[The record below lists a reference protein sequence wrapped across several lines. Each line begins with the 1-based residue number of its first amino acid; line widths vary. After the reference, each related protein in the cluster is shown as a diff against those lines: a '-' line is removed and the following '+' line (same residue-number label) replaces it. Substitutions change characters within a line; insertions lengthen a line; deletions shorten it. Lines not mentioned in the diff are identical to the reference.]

1 MIKNK
6 LLFLTILLWITAIF
20 VQAGTLAVL
29 HGSSGQADQALK
41 ILEKSFPKTGFT
53 VAAKNE
59 HLENHYYNQ
68 FKDKNLDLLN
78 FYRIYN
84 KVGVRELL
92 LKNPDFGAFT
102 PFNFLAFKKLDS
114 MKDGNTTWYGHLDG
128 DTMLDIMG
136 IREQAERESFKGM
149 LSRLDK
155 LVVDTMK
162 PEFEKVLTF
171 DTPLPKQPLLK
182 MVKKFDETD
191 DIEGYVE
198 SFIMEHDSLFTQH
211 NFVIAG
217 FLDLK
222 FEYED
227 SDLDFDAYDAYW
239 VSSLCHFKFSNAVF
253 NHGEPQAGVFAPCSI
268 YFYILKGS
276 DELHVGY
283 PKVDN
288 WITTTGIKDE
298 AQLLYMKKVADEVR
312 ETFEELGFV
321 VEGGQQSDAAIAEK
335 PENGTQGVSAQLSEL
350 KKMIL
355 NLGKEVNG
363 LKQMIQKGT
372 QAAKSKG
379 LSDNAL
385 PVKKFT
391 TAKIHIGGD
400 IPEKL
405 SAYYA
410 ASPQSVEALTE
421 KLKENGFGVLSKTE
435 VLDGETVISI
445 TNDQLKQSNSFLSV
459 LNILVDKKREIRVQ
473 NPTYFGAAYLG
484 DKFVYG
490 QFSETL
496 KSLQKVLGDMYETED
511 ILAYSKLKEFSFQ
524 PGMAHYADFVE
535 IAEGKNLSEK
545 LGGEKSGKYIAYALE
560 LPNGNI
566 LVGHRMR
573 PRINRFLTKIEE
585 EKNAQLLPYQSMIEK
600 ERVIML
606 DPTYYLALSMPLLS
620 MEEFMKIATTPDEIA
635 KGIGRVYR

>member
-1 MIKNK
+1 
-6 LLFLTILLWITAIF
+6 
-20 VQAGTLAVL
+20 
-29 HGSSGQADQALK
+29 
-41 ILEKSFPKTGFT
+41 
-53 VAAKNE
+53 
-59 HLENHYYNQ
+59 
-68 FKDKNLDLLN
+68 
-78 FYRIYN
+78 
-84 KVGVRELL
+84 
-92 LKNPDFGAFT
+92 
-102 PFNFLAFKKLDS
+102 
-114 MKDGNTTWYGHLDG
+114 
-128 DTMLDIMG
+128 
-136 IREQAERESFKGM
+136 
-149 LSRLDK
+149 
-155 LVVDTMK
+155 
-162 PEFEKVLTF
+162 
-171 DTPLPKQPLLK
+171 
-182 MVKKFDETD
+182 
-191 DIEGYVE
+191 
-198 SFIMEHDSLFTQH
+198 
-211 NFVIAG
+211 
-217 FLDLK
+217 
-222 FEYED
+222 
-227 SDLDFDAYDAYW
+227 
-239 VSSLCHFKFSNAVF
+239 
-253 NHGEPQAGVFAPCSI
+253 
-268 YFYILKGS
+268 
-276 DELHVGY
+276 
-283 PKVDN
+283 
-288 WITTTGIKDE
+288 
-298 AQLLYMKKVADEVR
+298 
-312 ETFEELGFV
+312 
-321 VEGGQQSDAAIAEK
+321 
-335 PENGTQGVSAQLSEL
+335 
-350 KKMIL
+350 
-355 NLGKEVNG
+355 
-363 LKQMIQKGT
+363 
-372 QAAKSKG
+372 
-379 LSDNAL
+379 
-385 PVKKFT
+385 
-391 TAKIHIGGD
+391 
-400 IPEKL
+400 
-405 SAYYA
+405 
-410 ASPQSVEALTE
+410 VEALTE